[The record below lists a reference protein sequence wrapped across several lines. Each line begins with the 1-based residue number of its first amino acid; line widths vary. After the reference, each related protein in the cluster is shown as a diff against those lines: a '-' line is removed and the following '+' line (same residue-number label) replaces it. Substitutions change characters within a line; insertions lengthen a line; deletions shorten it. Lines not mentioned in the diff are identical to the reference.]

1 VQAEIDAMNGGDEAA
16 HHQQRAEQALTRIK
30 DGAQRYVR
38 LVAARLQLQGA
49 IERHRMR
56 SQGPLVELAT
66 GFFRR
71 LTGDAFSGLEVD
83 YDDSER
89 RVLLGKRAAG
99 TSVGVEG
106 MSTGTR
112 DQLFLALRLAAIVHY
127 IEGSEA
133 LPIIADDLLTDFD
146 DARAAQAL
154 VLLSELSAKVQVI
167 FFTHHKHLLS
177 LAEASLDAST
187 YAVHRL

>member
-1 VQAEIDAMNGGDEAA
+1 
-16 HHQQRAEQALTRIK
+16 
-30 DGAQRYVR
+30 
-38 LVAARLQLQGA
+38 
-49 IERHRMR
+49 
-56 SQGPLVELAT
+56 
-66 GFFRR
+66 
-71 LTGDAFSGLEVD
+71 
-83 YDDSER
+83 
-89 RVLLGKRAAG
+89 
-99 TSVGVEG
+99 